1 MQRRTKAGLAGCFLL
16 LLLGSSLQKSYGRSA
31 QVQYV
36 LIISI
41 DGASPRVMRQV
52 PMPYLERIKAE
63 GTWTDQAHTVLP
75 SVTLVSHAS
84 MITGL
89 KPTRH
94 KINWNSWKPEKGYI
108 PVPTIFT
115 LAKQAGLKTAMFA
128 AKEKF
133 KHFNRPG
140 DLDDFA
146 IPGFDAVTVAS
157 VASGCL
163 LRLHPNLML
172 VHFAEP
178 DSAGHQYG
186 WGSQEQIRS
195 FKTVD
200 KALGILM
207 ETLSKAGMEK
217 DTAIIISAD
226 HGGHG
231 KTHGSNLPEDI
242 EIPWICWGKGV
253 PRGVKIHRTINTY
266 DTAATALALLGLKVP
281 PHWDGKAVPEVLSSS
296 RTPLKVKATASL
308 HPSSL
313 SRGKAKR

>member
-1 MQRRTKAGLAGCFLL
+1 MLRRIKAGLIGGFLL
-16 LLLGSSLQKSYGRSA
+16 LLSGIFLQGSHGRPV
-31 QVQYV
+31 QVKHV

-41 DGASPRVMRQV
+41 DGASPRVMQRAR
-52 PMPYLERIKAE
+52 MPHLEQIKAR

-89 KPTRH
+89 KPARH
-94 KINWNSWKPEKGYI
+94 KIDWNSWQPEKGYI
-108 PVPTIFT
+108 SVPTIFT

-146 IPGFDAVTVAS
+146 IPGFEATTVAS

-163 LRLHPNLML
+163 LRLRPNLML

-178 DSAGHQYG
+178 DSAGHRYG

-195 FKTVD
+195 FEAVD

-207 ETLSKAGMEK
+207 EALHKAGMEK

-231 KTHGSNLPEDI
+231 KTHGSNRPEDL

-253 PRGVKIHRTINTY
+253 PKGVKIHHTVNTY
-266 DTAATALALLGLKVP
+266 DTAATALALLGLRVP
-281 PHWDGKAVPEVLSSS
+281 SHWDGKPVPEVLASFK
-296 RTPLKVKATASL
+296 TPGKPTTVL
-308 HPSSL
+308 PSSN